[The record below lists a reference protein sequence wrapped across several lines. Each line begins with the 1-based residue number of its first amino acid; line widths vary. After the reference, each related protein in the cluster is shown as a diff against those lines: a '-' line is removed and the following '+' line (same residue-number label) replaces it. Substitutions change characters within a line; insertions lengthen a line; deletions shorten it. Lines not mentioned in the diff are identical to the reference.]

1 MIKMSL
7 VKKQLSDLEYNVEQA
22 IALLEENIK
31 DVPAHGCK
39 RDEVLAI
46 LKSNIRFSEEVE

>member
-7 VKKQLSDLEYNVEQA
+7 VKKQLSVLEYNVEQA

-39 RDEVLAI
+39 RDEVLAV
-46 LKSNIRFSEEVE
+46 LKSNIRFSEESE

>member
-46 LKSNIRFSEEVE
+46 LKSNTRFSEEVE